1 MDRIGMDIVQESKKA
16 ILSGKGDK
24 NELGQKEVGGRDL
37 LSLLLKA
44 NLASD
49 IPESQRL
56 DDAEVLART
65 PHIPIVTISI
75 TKSIYHLYQK
85 YQRT

>member
-49 IPESQRL
+49 VPENQRL

-65 PHIPIVTISI
+65 PRIPIAMTSI